1 MTQPSRWTLLGGLAV
16 AAALLCVCLG
26 PVTVGPTE
34 VLAVLGERLGLD
46 HAPSVRD
53 RAIVWSIRLPRTVL
67 AFAVGGALGLSGAA
81 LQGLFRNPLAEPS
94 LIGVSSGAALGAVL
108 CIATLPATLPLVGAF
123 AVPAAAV
130 VGGGLATVL
139 VYRLGRRD
147 GITSVGTL
155 LLAGVAVNAL
165 SFAVIGLVL
174 TMVDEGRLRTIT
186 LWTLGSVGG
195 ATWGNALLVSAALGV
210 AVALVVPVGRSLDAL
225 LLGEAEAG
233 LLGVPVQSLKRRLV
247 VASTLAVGAATAFS
261 GLVGFVGLVVPH
273 ILRLAWGPEHRFLL
287 PASALGGGALLALS
301 DLVARTAAAPAELP
315 IGVLTAILGA
325 PFFLVLLRH
334 RSLELA

>member
-1 MTQPSRWTLLGGLAV
+1 MTSRWALLGAV
-16 AAALLCVCLG
+16 AVGAALLCVCLG
-26 PVTVGPTE
+26 PVTVGPAD

-53 RAIVWSIRLPRTVL
+53 RAIVWSIRLPRTLL

-81 LQGLFRNPLAEPS
+81 LQGLFRNPLAEPA

-108 CIATLPATLPLVGAF
+108 CIATLPATLPLVGAL
-123 AVPAAAV
+123 AVPLAAV

-147 GITSVGTL
+147 GRTAVGTL
-155 LLAGVAVNAL
+155 LLAGIAVNAL
-165 SFAVIGLVL
+165 AGAIIGLVL

-195 ATWGNALLVSAALGV
+195 ATWGSALTVATAV
-210 AVALVVPVGRSLDAL
+210 AVAVVLVVPAARSLDAL
-225 LLGEAEAG
+225 LLGEAEAAH
-233 LLGVPVQSLKRRLV
+233 LGVPVQSLKRRLV
-247 VASTLAVGAATAFS
+247 AASTLAVGAATAFS

-287 PASALGGGALLALS
+287 PASALGGGTLLALA

-325 PFFLVLLRH
+325 PFFLALLRQ
-334 RSLELA
+334 RGPELA